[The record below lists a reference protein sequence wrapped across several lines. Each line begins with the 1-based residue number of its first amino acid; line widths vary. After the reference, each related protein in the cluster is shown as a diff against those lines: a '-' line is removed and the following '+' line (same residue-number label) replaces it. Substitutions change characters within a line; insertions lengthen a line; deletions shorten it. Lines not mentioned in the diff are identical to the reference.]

1 MGVQVYAIGV
11 DWAGE
16 KHDVCVLDREG
27 RRILNRSFD
36 ETTQGF
42 EEFGRILDEWSE
54 QGIELVA
61 CIEKPEGLVID
72 LLGDHNVKVYPVNP
86 KSLNKARELHRVSGA
101 RDDQFDAFVL
111 ADFIRTHYQTLRP
124 IEPNS
129 PQMTEL
135 KILTRDHDRQVTYQ
149 RRVLTQLRA
158 ALKTFYLRPLEVF
171 GDLKSDLCRDF
182 LKRVPTP
189 QDLENLTRARWL
201 TFAKRHKLS
210 SDRTDEL
217 WKKLKEPQLRV
228 PEHVARARA
237 LSVQTLLRELEV
249 VLAAVEDYKRAL
261 QRFFDDLPVAE
272 IARSL
277 PGGKTGSTVVCLWAE
292 LGDGKARWESFRH
305 LQAQAGSVPITD
317 RSGKHKAV
325 IFRFACN
332 KRLRYHADWLAQ
344 TSLTQSEWA
353 KDYYDQQKARGKRHR
368 QALRA
373 LASKWLKIIFV
384 MWRDQVPYD
393 ENRHLANI
401 YRQTKKQDKKQAVLA

>member
-171 GDLKSDLCRDF
+171 GESVGLLLSGI
-182 LKRVPTP
+182 RVPRGIISP
-189 QDLENLTRARWL
+189 VKHIV
-201 TFAKRHKLS
+201 KRSHQS
-210 SDRTDEL
+210 GNEPFPRL
-217 WKKLKEPQLRV
+217 W
-228 PEHVARARA
+228 VA
-237 LSVQTLLRELEV
+237 
-249 VLAAVEDYKRAL
+249 
-261 QRFFDDLPVAE
+261 
-272 IARSL
+272 
-277 PGGKTGSTVVCLWAE
+277 
-292 LGDGKARWESFRH
+292 
-305 LQAQAGSVPITD
+305 
-317 RSGKHKAV
+317 
-325 IFRFACN
+325 
-332 KRLRYHADWLAQ
+332 
-344 TSLTQSEWA
+344 
-353 KDYYDQQKARGKRHR
+353 
-368 QALRA
+368 
-373 LASKWLKIIFV
+373 
-384 MWRDQVPYD
+384 
-393 ENRHLANI
+393 HLAKHLLNGFN
-401 YRQTKKQDKKQAVLA
+401 RG